1 MISNNIPSCWFLS
14 PSIGHVREF
23 AFWQAI
29 DCDRYLIRKFY
40 QATALVVVGGG
51 WGWLRRPDSG
61 GKVSMSTTSTKSKGA
76 KSSQRFSFRARGRCT
91 HTNYECKCEIPDSSF
106 PAHPLR
112 DAPPLPPSTFP
123 LATCGWLP
131 QGKGGSNG
139 QQIVRTLRSKV
150 KNELKKKNIKIR
162 QKKIK
167 ERVF

>member
-1 MISNNIPSCWFLS
+1 MLIAAAMISNNIPSCWFLS

-40 QATALVVVGGG
+40 QATALVGGG
-51 WGWLRRPDSG
+51 GGGCFRRPDSG

-76 KSSQRFSFRARGRCT
+76 KSSQRFSFRARCT

-106 PAHPLR
+106 PAHPSGMHR
-112 DAPPLPPSTFP
+112 PPFP

-150 KNELKKKNIKIR
+150 KNKVKKKHRNKT
-162 QKKIK
+162 KKN
-167 ERVF
+167 